1 MNKQTLL
8 NILTTFANKFAAKI
22 DSLFV
27 RKEEG
32 KGLSTNDFTNE
43 LKTKLDGVEAG
54 ANKTVVDE
62 ALSTESTN
70 PVQNKVVQAALAGK
84 ADTGHGHAF
93 ADLTDKPTTLEG
105 YGITDA
111 ETKGAANTAL
121 TSAQEY
127 TNQKIAD
134 LINGAPT
141 TMDTL
146 GEISTAMAENATV
159 VEALEAAIGSK
170 ANAADL
176 TAHTGDT
183 VVHITAEERSKW
195 NEANSKKHVHANADI
210 LDACTASF
218 TVEEKEKL
226 AKLSV
231 MEEVTEEEIDA
242 IVAGTFA

>member
-1 MNKQTLL
+1 MDKQTFL
-8 NILTTFANKFAAKI
+8 NISTKFANKFAAKI

-27 RKEEG
+27 RKEDG

-43 LKTKLDGVEAG
+43 LKTKLDGIEAG

-62 ALSTESTN
+62 SLSTESTN

-84 ADTGHGHAF
+84 ADTGHAHKF

-134 LINGAPT
+134 LINSAPT

-176 TAHTGDT
+176 TAHTGDA
-183 VVHITAEERSKW
+183 VAHITAEERTKW
-195 NEANSKKHVHANADI
+195 NDANSKKHVHANADI

-231 MEEVTEEEIDA
+231 MEEITEQEIDN
-242 IVAGTFA
+242 IIAGTFA